1 MMKPRVW
8 VSNGKNTI
16 AIPQESLP
24 AVIASIEPAV
34 ADIVAACAVQPSQGL
49 LGLPTNTPLSL
60 HLPAGVSR
68 SNCGLSEDCFFTVD
82 EADSMLDPGC
92 PLTALGLGV
101 KSKCALVIKVEKP
114 DSGPPF
120 DPASY
125 KLEFPFFTG
134 SSEYEFNENISLLG
148 RDRITIQE
156 MNDILS
162 ERRRW
167 QKYRPLI
174 VCSSQGTGKTFFLKC
189 VGSQRLGLSLKCP
202 DLVKAAAIGRV
213 LSFDF
218 SKHLIQITSVFEA
231 DSFLKQ
237 LMVFFLCRMFAGC
250 EVDGIHFQF
259 REFPCNAQ
267 VETGQHKFKEWLDS
281 VWVSSTDHVMKE
293 FMRLTDLAFGVRSDA
308 PLVFLFDE
316 VQTLCKST
324 EIPSKFREKITF
336 FHTGLSIL
344 MVRLDTHQRPVCL
357 CAGTSDGNIH
367 DIVSYSCVIPAVFSL
382 TSVVSEHEQRWAEM
396 SFKTLNRKDDEERE
410 MPLLHISHDSNMIA
424 IVLQTLPAVLAG
436 IDPVVGNLLAAF
448 KTAVAPDLDSVVLTK
463 LSLHLP
469 EGFARSTSG
478 LSNDCFLTNDVD
490 SMLDPGCP
498 LAALTAQALG
508 VDSNC
513 ALVVRADKCSCEILV
528 DSEVQVSKTN

>member
-1 MMKPRVW
+1 MSRVW
-8 VSNGKNTI
+8 VSHGKNTI
-16 AIPQESLP
+16 PILQENLP
-24 AVIASIEPAV
+24 AVLVGIEPVVGNLVAAYKTAV
-34 ADIVAACAVQPSQGL
+34 APDLDSVSLIK
-49 LGLPTNTPLSL
+49 LSL

-68 SNCGLSEDCFFTVD
+68 SSCGLSEDCFFTVD

-92 PLTALGLGV
+92 PLAALTALTLGV
-101 KSKCALVIKVEKP
+101 DSKCALVIKGFKAA

-148 RDRITIQE
+148 RDKITIQE

-237 LMVFFLCRMFAGC
+237 LM
-250 EVDGIHFQF
+250 
-259 REFPCNAQ
+259 

-410 MPLLHISHDSNMIA
+410 MPLLHVSHDSNMIA